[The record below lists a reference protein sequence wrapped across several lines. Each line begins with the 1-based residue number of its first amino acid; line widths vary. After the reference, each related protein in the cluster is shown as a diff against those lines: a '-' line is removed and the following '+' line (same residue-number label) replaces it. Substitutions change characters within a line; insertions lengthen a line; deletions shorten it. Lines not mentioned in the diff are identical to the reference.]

1 MRDIMRFMN
10 NLSTSMC
17 TFSLRHY
24 IHFFC
29 HQLLM
34 RFFLNFFSFS
44 FFHFLC
50 YCCHI
55 ESSHTMHILTHW
67 TKKNIYRTEY
77 FIHISFMY
85 VSVHESRIESFSTSS
100 TNFPFYIY
108 VCAVLPDGEID
119 KKNYNF
125 FFKIMHLNVSNLIV

>member
-34 RFFLNFFSFS
+34 RFFLNFFFFLFFS
-44 FFHFLC
+44 FFMLLL
-50 YCCHI
+50 
-55 ESSHTMHILTHW
+55 SHTMHILTHR

-77 FIHISFMY
+77 FIHIRTHIPFMCFIQFLFMNHALYHFRHHRQIFHFIFMY
-85 VSVHESRIESFSTSS
+85 VLCCLMGKLT
-100 TNFPFYIY
+100 
-108 VCAVLPDGEID
+108 

-125 FFKIMHLNVSNLIV
+125 F